1 MNAPRTVDDYILQ
14 FTPELRAILEE
25 VRAVIKA
32 SAPGATER
40 MAYGMPTYTLKRN
53 LIHFAAFKG
62 HVGLYPT
69 PSGVMAFAEE
79 LAPYARG
86 KGSIRFP
93 LDRPLPL
100 DLIRRIT
107 LYRVAEEQR

>member
-1 MNAPRTVDDYILQ
+1 MDAPKNVDDYILQ
-14 FTPELRAILEE
+14 FPPELKAILEE
-25 VRAVIKA
+25 VRAVIRA
-32 SAPGATER
+32 SAPEAAER

-53 LIHFAAFKG
+53 LIHFAAFKS
-62 HVGLYPT
+62 HLGLYPT
-69 PSGVMAFAEE
+69 PSGVTAFAEE